1 MLRVAMVVLGTLLT
15 VWYMLPFF
23 SRRILNIGNATGIGI
38 GVLVILLGIFL
49 KQVRIFF
56 AECYL
61 KGGWHRVLLTMILV
75 FVAMVIILAVLCSCK
90 IIKGAN
96 KKPEENATVVVLGC
110 KVYGERP
117 SLMLMERLD
126 AAYDYLVA
134 HPDAACVVSGGK
146 GSDEDIPEAEAMYTY
161 LVKKGIDPSRIYQED
176 KSTNTRE
183 NLTFSYEIIKENQLE
198 QTLAIATNE
207 FHEYRAIYLAN
218 DLGLV
223 AGAVPGHTAWWLFP
237 TYFTRELYGV
247 LSQCFF

>member
-1 MLRVAMVVLGTLLT
+1 MLRMILVVVGVLLM
-15 VWYMLPFF
+15 VWYALPFF
-23 SRRILNIGNATGIGI
+23 TKSILNIGNVTGLGI
-38 GVLVILLGIFL
+38 SALLILLGIFL
-49 KQVRIFF
+49 QKVGRFL
-56 AECYL
+56 ADCL
-61 KGGWHRVLLTMILV
+61 TKGGGRRILAIV
-75 FVAMVIILAVLCSCK
+75 ILMSVAVVMILAVLCSCK
-90 IIKGAN
+90 ILKGVH

-117 SLMLMERLD
+117 SLMLTERLD
-126 AAYDYLVA
+126 AAYDYLIA